1 MITNLAIIEK
11 NPKNIISSS
20 SFVYKLKEKTNEK
33 AQAIIFYFNSNSE
46 INIDQFVEQN
56 KSLLSI
62 YNHIT
67 FFNISSEE
75 NIYIP
80 QAIQNILSEEDLS
93 SSKYVISTSDTIFSE
108 VVPYIGAK
116 YNGSIISQVEDIN
129 EDLSFL
135 VAAFGGKIYSSIKP
149 LSLPVFITIKSF
161 SQEIPQIENTPTIEI
176 KNKNISYTEIRLE
189 EKVKEEQELKLEE
202 AKIIVSGGRGIG
214 GKENFLLLKELANLL
229 NGAVGAS
236 RAAVDSGWI
245 EPQHQIGQTGKTVSP
260 NLYIAIGISG
270 ASQHI
275 AGMNKSKVIVSIN
288 TDPQAPIFKYS
299 HFGVIEDYK
308 VFLKAFI
315 DVIKSNI

>member
-46 INIDQFVEQN
+46 INIDQFIEQN

-93 SSKYVISTSDTIFSE
+93 SSKYVISTSDTTFSE

-135 VAAFGGKIYSSIKP
+135 VAAFGGKIYSSIKS
-149 LSLPVFITIKSF
+149 LSLPAFITIKSF

-245 EPQHQIGQTGKTVSP
+245 EPQYQIGQTGKTVSP

-308 VFLKAFI
+308 FILKAFI